1 MKFYE
6 ELLSLEAELS
16 DLRPTERVYPRVV
29 LEDDD
34 AHVCDSQ
41 VEWNTLVIL

>member
-1 MKFYE
+1 MKFDE

-16 DLRPTERVYPRVV
+16 DLGPTERVYPRVV

-34 AHVCDSQ
+34 AHVRDSQ
-41 VEWNTLVIL
+41 VEWNPLVIL